1 MDQNWLRLS
10 PLVTAHRKWKDIPQ
24 QRRVPTPHIFSS
36 NLFDSYSWLRA
47 WGTRAG
53 AVWVLWN
60 LRSSGVLPSE
70 LNDPSRSSLHKLYSH
85 IISSWLPTYLI
96 SARAKTSRQNQRSY
110 FYFLPSLRS
119 GSHYL
124 AANARSF
131 IKTIFLLSSSFP
143 DLFGRF
149 QGKIWKA
156 IPAGKI
162 K

>member
-36 NLFDSYSWLRA
+36 NLFDSYSWLRD

-70 LNDPSRSSLHKLYSH
+70 LNDPSRSSLHKLHSH
-85 IISSWLPTYLI
+85 IISSWLPTHTWSLH
-96 SARAKTSRQNQRSY
+96 AREPTGRIKGRIFT
-110 FYFLPSLRS
+110 FFLPFALGGIARLRMQD
-119 GSHYL
+119 HLLKRFFFYLLPFLIYL
-124 AANARSF
+124 AVFKVKFERQSR
-131 IKTIFLLSSSFP
+131 L
-143 DLFGRF
+143 GR
-149 QGKIWKA
+149 
-156 IPAGKI
+156 
-162 K
+162 